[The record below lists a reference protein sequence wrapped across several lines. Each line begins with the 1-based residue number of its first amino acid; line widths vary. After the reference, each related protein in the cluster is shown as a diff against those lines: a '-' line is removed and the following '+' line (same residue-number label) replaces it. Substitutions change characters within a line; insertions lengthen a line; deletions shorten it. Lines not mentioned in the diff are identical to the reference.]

1 MKQKSEIRG
10 QKSEF
15 MEKFSLKSDIRY
27 PTSDFP
33 LSIFLLA
40 GLFIVTLIFGVLVTR
55 VTVKETFAQTLEQKP
70 EVRGQKSD
78 LKEKYSSESDLRSPT
93 SDIRSGGEVT
103 VEEIYSLAL
112 DAYKAGDFKKA
123 SMYLEEYLKAK
134 PDPVAYYLLGYSYY
148 KLRDFDKAERAFN
161 EAYLIDP
168 ELIPPKIDKKKGLSR
183 QDEGAQ

>member
-1 MKQKSEIRG
+1 MK
-10 QKSEF
+10 
-15 MEKFSLKSDIRY
+15 
-27 PTSDFP
+27 

-40 GLFIVTLIFGVLVTR
+40 GLFIVTLMFGVLVVQ
-55 VTVKETFAQTLEQKP
+55 VTVKETVAQTLVAQ
-70 EVRGQKSD
+70 
-78 LKEKYSSESDLRSPT
+78 
-93 SDIRSGGEVT
+93 VT

-123 SMYLEEYLKAK
+123 SMYLEEYVKAK

-168 ELIPPKIDKKKGLSR
+168 ELIPPKIDKKKELSG